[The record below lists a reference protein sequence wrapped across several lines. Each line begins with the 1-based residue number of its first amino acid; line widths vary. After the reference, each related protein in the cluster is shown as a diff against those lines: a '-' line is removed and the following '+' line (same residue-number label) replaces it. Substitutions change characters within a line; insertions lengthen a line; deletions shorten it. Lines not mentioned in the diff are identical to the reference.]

1 MQLLLARLGLP
12 LGIAVTWGT
21 ALLALYLHP
30 AFWALFAATLA
41 FVIRRTVRS
50 WMRE

>member
-1 MQLLLARLGLP
+1 MPLLLARLGLP
-12 LGIAVTWGT
+12 LGIAFTWGT

-30 AFWALFAATLA
+30 TFWALFALTLGL
-41 FVIRRTVRS
+41 IICCTLRS